1 MLRNSTLL
9 LDVRPNSE
17 YHNIKH
23 FQPNIIF
30 RECSTCLAHR
40 EEVITLLQL
49 HPLQMAHAV
58 WITAL
63 LVLLLWTWFELSV
76 KHWDHKSILLLL
88 RGKENISKRI
98 LCKMARI
105 SEARGTFYFAS
116 SKWWVLNLKKKK
128 KKRGGLWNKVTFFLL
143 NSYIRKK
150 ISIGTVKDRR
160 QTVFSHILYRS
171 PGMAIVLKKSFTT
184 TSGRL
189 RQIQYLTYI
198 H

>member
-1 MLRNSTLL
+1 MMS
-9 LDVRPNSE
+9 SE
-17 YHNIKH
+17 
-23 FQPNIIF
+23 F
-30 RECSTCLAHR
+30 
-40 EEVITLLQL
+40 
-49 HPLQMAHAV
+49 
-58 WITAL
+58 
-63 LVLLLWTWFELSV
+63 
-76 KHWDHKSILLLL
+76 
-88 RGKENISKRI
+88 
-98 LCKMARI
+98 
-105 SEARGTFYFAS
+105 
-116 SKWWVLNLKKKK
+116 KKKK